1 MATHPAELRSTRYDS
16 PLGRLT
22 LVASDRG
29 LRSILWPG
37 EPAPD
42 GAFASAPNG
51 AADIARRG
59 AGRGA
64 PRPMSG
70 VGVAGPSSFAGAGV
84 RGAPRDDGHDVLI
97 RAAAE
102 LDEYFRG
109 ERRQFNVPLDPVG
122 TEFQLLVWSAL
133 RGIPF
138 GRTATYGHIA
148 QLLGDPRKAR
158 AVGAANAANP
168 LPIVVGCHRI
178 VGSDGGLTGF
188 SGGLAAKH
196 WLLDFE
202 RLGATAPQE

>member
-1 MATHPAELRSTRYDS
+1 MPTHPAELRSAHYDS

-22 LVASDRG
+22 LVASGRG
-29 LRSILWPG
+29 LRSILWLG

-42 GAFASAPNG
+42 GAG
-51 AADIARRG
+51 T
-59 AGRGA
+59 
-64 PRPMSG
+64 
-70 VGVAGPSSFAGAGV
+70 GV
-84 RGAPRDDGHDVLI
+84 RGAPRDDGNDVLI

-122 TEFQLLVWSAL
+122 TEFQLLAWSAL
-133 RGIPF
+133 RRIPF

-168 LPIVVGCHRI
+168 LPMVVGCHRI

-188 SGGLAAKH
+188 SGGLAAKR

-202 RLGATAPQE
+202 RLGATAPHEQ